1 MCALTA
7 SRCGLPRSFRW
18 SRVTGLSCSDVDTVL
33 SPREALMLMM
43 PMLLQCWDTL
53 YQSIFMLF
61 YKGSLWA
68 FLQRQD
74 VVYLVHPEGK
84 AVKEWLGLLGAAFAL
99 RCLSLIH
106 MVVMQCSAD
115 IFLID
120 WERPRGVS
128 RAQDGKKSAEV
139 PVSIWRTYF
148 VANEWNEIQ
157 ASRKINPNLQVRVLF
172 CVLGDKQT
180 LFVVESA
187 HKGVN

>member
-1 MCALTA
+1 MLGHT
-7 SRCGLPRSFRW
+7 LPENA
-18 SRVTGLSCSDVDTVL
+18 VIL
-33 SPREALMLMM
+33 
-43 PMLLQCWDTL
+43 
-53 YQSIFMLF
+53 MLF
-61 YKGSLWA
+61 YEGSLWA

-84 AVKEWLGLLGAAFAL
+84 AVEEWLGLLGAAFAL

-157 ASRKINPNLQVRVLF
+157 ASRKVNPNLQVRVLF